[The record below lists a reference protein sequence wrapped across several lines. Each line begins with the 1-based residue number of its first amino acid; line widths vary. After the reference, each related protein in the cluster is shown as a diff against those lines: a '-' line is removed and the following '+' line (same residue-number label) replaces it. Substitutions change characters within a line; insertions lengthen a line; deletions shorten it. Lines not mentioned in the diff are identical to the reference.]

1 MKLEREMTENRKKFL
16 GIIGGMG
23 AEAGAALYQQII
35 KLTPVD
41 VDQDHIETL
50 VYSNTNIPDRTKG
63 ILKQGPSS
71 YPLLR
76 EAAKLLDQNGVD
88 IIILGC
94 VTSHYFIEDLRK
106 EVRCEILSTVEETIE
121 RIKQTTPDTR
131 KVGVLATTG
140 TIKTELFQSAL
151 RRAGLDPLVPPDNIQ
166 EKYVMEA
173 LYAPNGIKAGFQ
185 QPARDKML
193 LALNWLLLN
202 GAEAVISGCSEFPLL
217 FNQDDCLVPLID
229 AMDALIRTTILKC
242 TGKKALEKPH

>member
-1 MKLEREMTENRKKFL
+1 MTENRKKFL

-76 EAAKLLDQNGVD
+76 EAAKLLDQNGVE

-106 EVRCEILSTVEETIE
+106 EVRCEILSAVEETIE

-217 FNQDDCLVPLID
+217 FSQDDCLVPLID

-242 TGKKALEKPH
+242 TGKKAMEKPH